1 MTNISRRNL
10 IKASAAG
17 AVGASTIGFASH
29 ATAAAKKVVIVGGGI
44 GGATAAQYLKKMDSS
59 IDVTIVEYNKD

>member
-17 AVGASTIGFASH
+17 AVGASTIGFATH
-29 ATAAAKKVVIVGGGI
+29 ATAAAKKVV
-44 GGATAAQYLKKMDSS
+44 
-59 IDVTIVEYNKD
+59 